1 MNIIDIFIGVFLSF
15 IAKDFYDIFI
25 KSFIVSWLS
34 NYKILITKLKKGEKI
49 K

>member
-1 MNIIDIFIGVFLSF
+1 MNIIDMFIAVFLSF

-25 KSFIVSWLS
+25 RNHIVSWLS
-34 NYKILITKLKKGEKI
+34 KYKILITKEKE